1 MISNAIR
8 RAYLLMTQTEL
19 GERVGG
25 IPQCT
30 VSRWER
36 GKETEHDDEFD
47 EFLDVDEAKRRDLTR
62 FIEAFMPNYALTEVE
77 YLAQFPEYARHITY
91 PLYRV
96 IHNAVFDLRY

>member
-8 RAYLLMTQTEL
+8 RADLLITQTEF

-36 GKETEHDDEFD
+36 GKETEHDAEFD
-47 EFLDVDEAKRRDLTR
+47 EFLDVAEAKRRDLTR
-62 FIEAFMPNYALTEVE
+62 FIDAFMPNYALTEAE
-77 YLAQFPEYARHITY
+77 YLEQFPEYARHITY

>member
-1 MISNAIR
+1 MISKIHR
-8 RAYLLMTQTEL
+8 RIDLLLTQKEF

-36 GKETEHDDEFD
+36 GKMTEHDDEFD
-47 EFLDVDEAKRRDLTR
+47 EFLDVAEAKRRDLTR
-62 FIEAFMPNYALTEVE
+62 FIEAFMPNYALTEAE
-77 YLAQFPEYARHITY
+77 YRAQFPEYARHITY
-91 PLYRV
+91 PMYRV

>member
-8 RAYLLMTQTEL
+8 RADLLMTQTEF

-36 GKETEHDDEFD
+36 DKETMNDDEFD
-47 EFLDVDEAKRRDLTR
+47 EFLDVAEAKRLELTR
-62 FIEAFMPNYALTEVE
+62 FIDAFMPNYALTEVE
-77 YLAQFPEYARHITY
+77 YLEQFPEYARHITY